1 MANIL
6 IVDDSKYMRTMLADI
21 LTGDGHEIAG
31 EAENAWEAL
40 EFHKRLMPDIITL
53 DIVMP
58 EVKGIDAITALKQII
73 HSNAKTRVIMVSAMG
88 QEDVV
93 KECLQEGASDF
104 IIKPFK
110 PDQVSNIVRKTPN
123 TKSV

>member
-21 LTGDGHEIAG
+21 LKGEGHYIVG

-40 EFHKRLMPDIITL
+40 EFHKRLTPDIVTM

-58 EVKGIDAITALKQII
+58 EINGIDAIAALKQII
-73 HSNAKTRVIMVSAMG
+73 HGNTKTRVVMVSAMG
-88 QEDVV
+88 QEEVV
-93 KECLQEGASDF
+93 KECIQEGASDF

-110 PDQVSNIVRKTPN
+110 PDQVAKVVKEASNTQ
-123 TKSV
+123 SV